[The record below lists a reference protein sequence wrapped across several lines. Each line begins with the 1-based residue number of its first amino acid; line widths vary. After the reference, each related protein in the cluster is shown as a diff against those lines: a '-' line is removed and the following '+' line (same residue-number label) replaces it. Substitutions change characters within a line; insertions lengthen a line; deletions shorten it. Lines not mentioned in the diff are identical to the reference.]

1 MDTPIL
7 IAIIANIFSII
18 GIFVKNYLDN
28 RVTRSDS
35 KLMINRMVGV
45 ENKLMD
51 TGQKIDTLI
60 ADFDFKNAFNNAL
73 RIKSTQYLN
82 LSRVQPI
89 HRNVLNYFEQLV
101 EEFGLRFYYCSFRK
115 SNDIGKSDLR
125 EYLYTD
131 YEIKRAY
138 LNKYVSETIEE
149 IRYLNGQKITM
160 LDLLQKSKASAKSE
174 LLIERLIQN
183 GLAPAELIKL
193 FEHYLQDYYNIYL
206 DTIALY
212 NTLPNSHPDD

>member
-1 MDTPIL
+1 MDTPVL

-18 GIFVKNYLDN
+18 GIYVKNRLDTKA
-28 RVTRSDS
+28 TRGDS
-35 KLMINRMVGV
+35 KLMLNRMVGV
-45 ENKLMD
+45 ENKLVD
-51 TGQKIDTLI
+51 TGQKIDILI
-60 ADFDFKNAFNNAL
+60 SDFDFKNAFQNSL

-82 LSRVQPI
+82 LSRVQPA

-115 SNDIGKSDLR
+115 SNDIGRADLR

-138 LNKYVSETIEE
+138 LNKYVGETIDEL
-149 IRYLNGQKITM
+149 RYINKQRTSFLE
-160 LDLLQKSKASAKSE
+160 LLQKSKASAKSE

-183 GLAPAELIKL
+183 GLTTSDLIKL
-193 FEHYLQDYYNIYL
+193 FEHFLQDYYNIYL
-206 DTIALY
+206 DTISLW
-212 NTLPNSHPDD
+212 NTLPLTNGDD

>member
-1 MDTPIL
+1 MDTPVL

-18 GIFVKNYLDN
+18 GIYVKNRLD
-28 RVTRSDS
+28 TRATRGDS
-35 KLMINRMVGV
+35 KLMLNRMVGV
-45 ENKLMD
+45 ENKLVD

-60 ADFDFKNAFNNAL
+60 ADFDFKNAFQNSL

-82 LSRVQPI
+82 LSRVQPS

-115 SNDIGKSDLR
+115 SSDIGKADLR

-138 LNKYVSETIEE
+138 LNKYVSETLEE
-149 IRYLNGQKITM
+149 LRYINKQRTSFLE
-160 LDLLQKSKASAKSE
+160 LLQRSKAAAKSE

-183 GLAPAELIKL
+183 GLTPSDLIKL

-206 DTIALY
+206 DTISLW
-212 NTLPNSHPDD
+212 NTLPLTNGDD